1 MVLMN
6 KYGSLMAS
14 LLVIGVF
21 TLSGLV
27 GFSVVEHDGGFVE
40 GTSTAL
46 ANMTDD
52 ITTLLT
58 DIIPV
63 FIILGV
69 FGAVIAYVGKLSKG
83 FGGN

>member
-1 MVLMN
+1 MKQFVALA
-6 KYGSLMAS
+6 MA
-14 LLVIGVF
+14 
-21 TLSGLV
+21 
-27 GFSVVEHDGGFVE
+27 FSVIVMLSMAGLAGFGIVSGSATGVEAAN
-40 GTSTAL
+40 TAL

-69 FGAVIAYVGKLSKG
+69 FGAVIAYVGKLSRG
-83 FGGN
+83 FGGS